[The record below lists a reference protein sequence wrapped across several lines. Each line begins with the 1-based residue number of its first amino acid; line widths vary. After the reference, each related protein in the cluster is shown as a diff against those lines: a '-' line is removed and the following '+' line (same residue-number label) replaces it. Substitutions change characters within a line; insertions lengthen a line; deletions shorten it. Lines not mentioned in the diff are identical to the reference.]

1 MASVNNPSEKK
12 TTKANDDA
20 PSTPNKRQKVLSVTP
35 ATSGDARGYAVSD
48 ASQSASNYDTKVLT
62 TSDIAEMRD
71 NHYVKVTS
79 PYRVQLRVIDISTL
93 NPISKATQ
101 NQKQRQKMCV
111 AGVQEDGTV
120 VLVEQWIDVNLFD
133 EYLELRQKEPT
144 ELTKV
149 QVNTLKGNLN
159 YVSAPKIEGGD
170 VLLSIQIGSVPGTRK
185 QKDGPQAIVQQVNT
199 YDRDFYEHALCK
211 IKLPELARPVVVAI
225 QLTEDNVK
233 KYKNKFANKDPTSWK
248 PIHVEDEDVVPDVEL
263 TEENFFD

>member
-20 PSTPNKRQKVLSVTP
+20 PSTPNKRQKVSSVTP
-35 ATSGDARGYAVSD
+35 AGDASGYAVSHT
-48 ASQSASNYDTKVLT
+48 SQSASNYDTKVLT

-71 NHYVKVTS
+71 NHYVKVYS

-144 ELTKV
+144 DLTKE

-159 YVSAPKIEGGD
+159 YVSAPKSKE
-170 VLLSIQIGSVPGTRK
+170 VM
-185 QKDGPQAIVQQVNT
+185 
-199 YDRDFYEHALCK
+199 FC
-211 IKLPELARPVVVAI
+211 
-225 QLTEDNVK
+225 
-233 KYKNKFANKDPTSWK
+233 
-248 PIHVEDEDVVPDVEL
+248 
-263 TEENFFD
+263 